1 MAPSTLAPQQ
11 LHALFDALTHYQTY
25 NEIQRF
31 KQPTAIQNYGPP
43 FDGSDSNGSSSPLLQ
58 TLLYR
63 FILDLPGLKDLTPDF
78 WEKRCQQLVEKLAE
92 AELSES
98 YDKGTIG
105 SRRTLATAF
114 STLLEYPARG
124 ILGGLPEPHSSPDDP
139 QEYDVQEPEEVL
151 AAWDDF
157 AQQIVH
163 GDMIEH
169 LFSTIAETDNLEEQ
183 STLVQG
189 AHEYLV
195 IKYAAQTTA
204 TCEQYADYC

>member
-1 MAPSTLAPQQ
+1 MASKASNISLSPQQ
-11 LHALFDALTHYQTY
+11 LHALFDILTHQQTY

-43 FDGSDSNGSSSPLLQ
+43 FDHGTDKAGSSSPILQ

-63 FILDLPGLKDLTPDF
+63 FVLQLPGLKELTPDF
-78 WEKRCQQLVEKLAE
+78 WEQRCQQLVEKLAA

-98 YDKGTIG
+98 YDKGTVG

-114 STLLEYPARG
+114 STMLEYPARG
-124 ILGGLPEPHSSPDDP
+124 VFGGLSTPRDTAQAE
-139 QEYDVQEPEEVL
+139 QEYDAEEPDDVL
-151 AAWDDF
+151 KAWDDF

-163 GDMIEH
+163 GDMINH
-169 LFSTIAETDNLEEQ
+169 LFSRIAETDKLEEQ

-195 IKYAAQTTA
+195 VK
-204 TCEQYADYC
+204 

>member
-1 MAPSTLAPQQ
+1 MAPNSALSPQQ
-11 LHALFDALTHYQTY
+11 LHALFDVLTHSQTY

-31 KQPTAIQNYGPP
+31 KEPSAILNYGPP
-43 FDGSDSNGSSSPLLQ
+43 FDSDAAGAGSSSPILQ

-63 FILDLPGLKDLTPDF
+63 FIIQLPGLNELTPDF
-78 WEKRCQQLVEKLAE
+78 WEKRCQQLVEKLAA

-114 STLLEYPARG
+114 STMLEYPARG
-124 ILGGLPEPHSSPDDP
+124 VLGGLSEPHESVEEEQD
-139 QEYDVQEPEEVL
+139 YDVEEPEDVL
-151 AAWDDF
+151 KAWDDF
-157 AQQIVH
+157 AQQVVH

-169 LFSTIAETDNLEEQ
+169 LFGRIAETDKLDEQ

-195 IKYAAQTTA
+195 VK
-204 TCEQYADYC
+204 